1 MATMAGKRD
10 YYEVLEVSRSASDQE
25 IATSYRKLAI
35 KYHPDKNPGDEEA
48 VQRFKECAEA
58 FEVLNDADK
67 RARYDRYGHAGVDGP
82 GGGGAHFTDINDI
95 FDAFGDVFGEGVFGD
110 LFGRGGR
117 GRGRGRRARRGADVR
132 ADVTLDLLEA
142 ASGVTRT
149 VKYDRHERCDECQ
162 GSGAKPG
169 TTPET
174 CRYCGGAGQ
183 VIQTTGIFR
192 VQTTCPSCHG
202 AGNVIKERCRACGGE
217 GQVKQTVEREVRIPA
232 GVDTEMRL
240 RLSGEGSQSPDGGP
254 PGDCYC
260 FITVKEH
267 PLFHREAQHLVCQWP
282 ITYSQAAL
290 GATLEVP
297 TLEGRDELVIPPGTQ
312 PGEVFK
318 LRGRGMPDLHR
329 RGKGDL
335 LVQIQLEVPKSLT
348 ERQEELLREL
358 AEEEHRNVSPHRKSF
373 FEKLRDYFIPDET
386 AEAEE

>member
-1 MATMAGKRD
+1 M
-10 YYEVLEVSRSASDQE
+10 
-25 IATSYRKLAI
+25 
-35 KYHPDKNPGDEEA
+35 
-48 VQRFKECAEA
+48 
-58 FEVLNDADK
+58 
-67 RARYDRYGHAGVDGP
+67 
-82 GGGGAHFTDINDI
+82 
-95 FDAFGDVFGEGVFGD
+95 FGD

-117 GRGRGRRARRGADVR
+117 GRGRGRRARRGADIR

-142 ASGVTRT
+142 ARGVTKT
-149 VKYDRHERCDECQ
+149 VKFDRHERCGECQ

-183 VIQTTGIFR
+183 VVQTTGMFR

-202 AGNVIKERCRACGGE
+202 AGNVIHEPCRACGGE
-217 GQVKQTVEREVRIPA
+217 GQVKETVSREVRIPA

-240 RLSGEGSQSPDGGP
+240 RFRAKGARAL
-254 PGDCYC
+254 
-260 FITVKEH
+260 T
-267 PLFHREAQHLVCQWP
+267 
-282 ITYSQAAL
+282 AARRAI
-290 GATLEVP
+290 ATASSRSRNTRCSIARP
-297 TLEGRDELVIPPGTQ
+297 NTWCANGRSRTRRRRWARRSRCRRSKGRDELEIPPGTQ

-318 LRGRGMPDLHR
+318 LRGRGMPDFHR

-348 ERQEELLREL
+348 EKQEELLREL